1 MTMTVSTIAT
11 ELLKEHEIVRSL
23 IHDLQR
29 LIEEGGNRQDLDWG
43 HHLSRELSAFRQ
55 HLQHHFDMEE
65 TNGFLTDVVVLLPQ
79 AAEQV
84 ERLRLEHQ
92 KILQSIDELVY
103 DSNLLAHGSGV
114 SLKALRQQ
122 VSYMLSLMQ
131 RHEAEENSLIQRAYY
146 QEVSVVD

>member
-65 TNGFLTDVVVLLPQ
+65 TNGFLTDVVALLPQ

-122 VSYMLSLMQ
+122 VSYMLSTMQ